1 LHARQFWTILLVSDD
16 EPMNSPQTCA
26 VLFVDISGSTR
37 LYEELG
43 DEQALARVDG
53 CLRLLQR
60 ATDEC
65 AGRVVK
71 TTGDGLMCA
80 FEEPAAALHAARIM
94 HLRVLEQGALG
105 GPTLGIH
112 VGCHY
117 GQVLESAGDL
127 YGDCVNVAAR
137 IAGLAKVGQIITTLE
152 VVERLTEAL
161 REKVR
166 MLDRVTVKGR
176 RESLE
181 IFELVW
187 QESDELTMLGTRSG
201 EERVPRLRLA
211 FAGRELWFD
220 GSGSGAVTLGRDAVC
235 DIVIEDRKASR
246 QHARIE
252 KRRDKFVL
260 ADHSS
265 NGTYVAIAG
274 EAEMCLRREE
284 LILRAHGRIAL
295 GHRTS
300 ETEATVVEFS
310 MNRSDD
316 SGLRIED

>member
-1 LHARQFWTILLVSDD
+1 
-16 EPMNSPQTCA
+16 MNSPQTCA
-26 VLFVDISGSTR
+26 ILFVDISGSTR

-43 DEQALARVDG
+43 DAQALARVDG
-53 CLRLLQR
+53 CLRLLQGAAR
-60 ATDEC
+60 EL

-80 FEEPAAALHAARIM
+80 FADAEAALHAARTM
-94 HLRVLEQGALG
+94 HVRVAEQSGLG

-117 GQVLESAGDL
+117 GPVLESAGDL

-137 IAGLAKVGQIITTLE
+137 VAGLAKVGQVITTQE
-152 VVERLTEAL
+152 IVGRVGERL

-166 MLDRVTVKGR
+166 MLDRVSVKGK
-176 RESLE
+176 REPLE

-187 QESDELTMLGTRSG
+187 QDSEELTMLGTRV
-201 EERVPRLRLA
+201 EDRIPRLKLVCG
-211 FAGRELWFD
+211 GRDLWFD
-220 GSGSGAVTLGRDAVC
+220 GSGSGAMNLGRDATC
-235 DIVIEDRKASR
+235 EIVIGDRKASR

-260 ADHSS
+260 LDHSS
-265 NGTYVAIAG
+265 NGTFVVVAG

-284 LILRAHGRIAL
+284 LILRASGRIAL

-300 ETEATVVEFS
+300 DADATVVEFYC
-310 MNRSDD
+310 
-316 SGLRIED
+316 E